1 MNIAPNRAVVLLTP
15 LVFAPLAGAI
25 SVLVAKYVP
34 GVDISSGSLEAVFI
48 AGATIAFA
56 KAGLWLK
63 GWQQHELHKD
73 GVDAAAT
80 TPADDD
86 EPDLGPDPDDGE
98 ALDGA
103 GEPDL
108 DDDALL
114 QPVGAE

>member
-1 MNIAPNRAVVLLTP
+1 MNIAPNRAVAVLTP

-25 SVLVAKYVP
+25 SVLVAKYAP

-63 GWQQHELHKD
+63 GWQQHELHQD
-73 GVDAAAT
+73 GVDAAAA
-80 TPADDD
+80 PAGADD

-98 ALDGA
+98 ALDID
-103 GEPDL
+103 EDPDL
-108 DDDALL
+108 DEDALL
-114 QPVGAE
+114 EPVGA